1 VRRGGAEPVAEEVMD
16 LTYDAN
22 EPPDGAAWLAASEW
36 ERIDATRDYCA
47 RHESDLPNVELH
59 ATIHAVVEAQ
69 IAMGDEIP
77 VAAVQHRLLAEGL
90 SRHDTIHAIGAV
102 LSGHLF
108 HLMKGNRGGP
118 DANAAYY
125 AALETLTAAS
135 WRAMGEEP
143 PQSRPRKRPRRRP
156 KKRRK

>member
-1 VRRGGAEPVAEEVMD
+1 MG

-22 EPPDGAAWLAASEW
+22 EPPDGAAWLAASDG
-36 ERIDATRDYCA
+36 ERIDAARAFCD
-47 RHESDLPNVELH
+47 RHEPDLPNGEVH
-59 ATIHAVVEAQ
+59 AAIHAVVEAQ

-77 VAAVQHRLLAEGL
+77 VAAAQRRLLAEGL

-102 LSGHLF
+102 LSGHLY

-135 WRAMGEEP
+135 WQAMGEEQA
-143 PQSRPRKRPRRRP
+143 QSRPRKRPWRRP